1 MLYTTISCSH
11 SFSSYSSSSCFLSPL
26 CVPQSG
32 GTPFPLTL
40 IEETELFQD
49 CIASLSVLGGH
60 VDAAYPLCPV
70 LLEDSTCIPDNN
82 MSLSAKLGSNY
93 GVISRLLSNDMV
105 EVIVSPQGADNTGVL
120 VVPWDKIR
128 ALSRCPLEGL
138 EISRNLLESLLVL
151 THLVVLGKPFMCYF
165 EGRGCAVSALS
176 SPPTPLPVPSS
187 LLLSGPFGDNET
199 ATAVAPKHDTE
210 WQLSQLSSS
219 FESNELLGSG
229 SEGEEY
235 DLIDAA
241 IAAAAYSRYGD
252 QSTDD
257 IPRRSDSQTDCDKSQ
272 NLDEEVDAKDD
283 VEEDKKDD
291 SKVKKAENS
300 GSIDKSVSLKSS
312 DTKASSDRVDS
323 KSKKT
328 VNKEDVEDDKNT
340 AKKDEKNK
348 DKEKEKDKE
357 EEKEERKEDNMKLL
371 AHFLSL
377 TASKALATLSS
388 VLPVADRVSTMLT
401 AADTGRGASIHP
413 YPYIGLYICLLVCL
427 LVFLLV
433 C

>member
-1 MLYTTISCSH
+1 
-11 SFSSYSSSSCFLSPL
+11 
-26 CVPQSG
+26 
-32 GTPFPLTL
+32 
-40 IEETELFQD
+40 
-49 CIASLSVLGGH
+49 
-60 VDAAYPLCPV
+60 
-70 LLEDSTCIPDNN
+70 

-120 VVPWDKIR
+120 LVPWDKIR

-138 EISRNLLESLLVL
+138 EISPNLLESLLVL
-151 THLVVLGKPFMCYF
+151 THLVVLGQPFMCFF
-165 EGRGCAVSALS
+165 EGRGCAVNALS
-176 SPPTPLPVPSS
+176 LPPPPLPVPSS
-187 LLLSGPFGDNET
+187 LLLSGPFGDDET

-257 IPRRSDSQTDCDKSQ
+257 IPGKSDPQTDCDKSL
-272 NLDEEVDAKDD
+272 NHDEESDVKDE
-283 VEEDKKDD
+283 VEDDKKDD
-291 SKVKKAENS
+291 SKLKKAENS
-300 GSIDKSVSLKSS
+300 GSKDKSVSSKSA

-323 KSKKT
+323 KGKKT
-328 VNKEDVEDDKNT
+328 GNKDVEDDKNA
-340 AKKDEKNK
+340 AKKDDK
-348 DKEKEKDKE
+348 DKEKGKEKDLDKE

-388 VLPVADRVSTMLT
+388 VLPVADRMSTMLT
-401 AADTGRGASIHP
+401 AADTGRGC
-413 YPYIGLYICLLVCL
+413 LYSYSFVY
-427 LVFLLV
+427 
-433 C
+433 

>member
-1 MLYTTISCSH
+1 MLQYTSYSYPSPF
-11 SFSSYSSSSCFLSPL
+11 SFSSFSPFFSSSSFLFS

-32 GTPFPLTL
+32 GSSLPLTL

-120 VVPWDKIR
+120 LVPWDKIR

-138 EISRNLLESLLVL
+138 EISPNLIESLLVL
-151 THLVVLGKPFMCYF
+151 THLVVLGQPFMCFF
-165 EGRGCAVSALS
+165 EGRGCADSALS
-176 SPPTPLPVPSS
+176 LPPPPLPVPSS

-257 IPRRSDSQTDCDKSQ
+257 IPVKSDSQTDCDKSQ
-272 NLDEEVDAKDD
+272 NHDEETELKDE
-283 VEEDKKDD
+283 VEDDKKDD
-291 SKVKKAENS
+291 SNLKKAENS
-300 GSIDKSVSLKSS
+300 GSKDKSVSSKSA

-323 KSKKT
+323 KGKKT
-328 VNKEDVEDDKNT
+328 GNKEDVKDDKNT
-340 AKKDEKNK
+340 AKKGDK
-348 DKEKEKDKE
+348 DKEKEKEKDKDKDKE
-357 EEKEERKEDNMKLL
+357 EEKEERKEDIMKLL

-401 AADTGRGASIHP
+401 AADTGRRC
-413 YPYIGLYICLLVCL
+413 LYSFSCLLIYVFVC
-427 LVFLLV
+427 
-433 C
+433 

>member
-1 MLYTTISCSH
+1 MLTLSL
-11 SFSSYSSSSCFLSPL
+11 FLFLSFL
-26 CVPQSG
+26 SLLFFLFFLSSCVPQSG
-32 GTPFPLTL
+32 ASPLPLTL

-120 VVPWDKIR
+120 LVPWDKIR

-138 EISRNLLESLLVL
+138 EISSNLLESLLVL
-151 THLVVLGKPFMCYF
+151 THLVVLGQPFMCYF
-165 EGRGCAVSALS
+165 EGRGCAVTALS
-176 SPPTPLPVPSS
+176 LPPSPLPVPSS
-187 LLLSGPFGDNET
+187 LLLSGPFGDDET

-210 WQLSQLSSS
+210 WQISQLSSS

-257 IPRRSDSQTDCDKSQ
+257 IPGKSDSQTYCDKSQ
-272 NLDEEVDAKDD
+272 NHDEETDLRDE
-283 VEEDKKDD
+283 VEDEKKDD
-291 SKVKKAENS
+291 SKLNKAENS
-300 GSIDKSVSLKSS
+300 SSKDKSVSLKSA

-323 KSKKT
+323 KGKKT
-328 VNKEDVEDDKNT
+328 GNKEDVKDDKNT
-340 AKKDEKNK
+340 AKKD
-348 DKEKEKDKE
+348 DKEKEKEKDKDKDTDKE

-401 AADTGRGASIHP
+401 AADTGRGC
-413 YPYIGLYICLLVCL
+413 LYSYS
-427 LVFLLV
+427 FAY
-433 C
+433 

>member
-1 MLYTTISCSH
+1 MLRYTSYSYPSYYYFS
-11 SFSSYSSSSCFLSPL
+11 SFSSFSHFFSSSFFLSS
-26 CVPQSG
+26 CVSQSG
-32 GTPFPLTL
+32 GTPLPLTL
-40 IEETELFQD
+40 IEETELLQD

-120 VVPWDKIR
+120 LVPWDKIR

-138 EISRNLLESLLVL
+138 EISPNLLESLLVL
-151 THLVVLGKPFMCYF
+151 THLVVLGQPFMCYF
-165 EGRGCAVSALS
+165 EGRGCAMSALS
-176 SPPTPLPVPSS
+176 SPPPPLPVPSS
-187 LLLSGPFGDNET
+187 LLLSGPFGDDET
-199 ATAVAPKHDTE
+199 ATAVVPKHDTE
-210 WQLSQLSSS
+210 WQSSQLSSS
-219 FESNELLGSG
+219 FESNEILGSG

-257 IPRRSDSQTDCDKSQ
+257 IPGKSDSQTDCDKSQ
-272 NLDEEVDAKDD
+272 NLDEESDLKDE
-283 VEEDKKDD
+283 VEDDKKDD
-291 SKVKKAENS
+291 SKLKKTETS
-300 GSIDKSVSLKSS
+300 GSKDKSVSSKSA

-323 KSKKT
+323 KGKKT
-328 VNKEDVEDDKNT
+328 GNKEDVKDDKNA
-340 AKKDEKNK
+340 AKKDDNDKEKG
-348 DKEKEKDKE
+348 KEKEKDKDKE
-357 EEKEERKEDNMKLL
+357 EEVERKEDNMKLL

-401 AADTGRGASIHP
+401 AADTGRGC
-413 YPYIGLYICLLVCL
+413 LYSFSFVY
-427 LVFLLV
+427 
-433 C
+433 